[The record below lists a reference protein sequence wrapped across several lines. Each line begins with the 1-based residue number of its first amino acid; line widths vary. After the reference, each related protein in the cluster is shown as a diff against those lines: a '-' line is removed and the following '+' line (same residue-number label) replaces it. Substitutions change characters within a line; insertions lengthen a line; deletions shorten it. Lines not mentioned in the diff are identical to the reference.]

1 MSASEVI
8 VNTAQFRT
16 VTNLNGHEIIEL
28 LDSDD
33 EMVFQVANRDTSDSE
48 DKGMSSDTMV
58 ASGDFDI
65 KMDSDDD
72 DEEPNLFQDR
82 EKSET
87 SSESEGD
94 YDADSE
100 ASSNW
105 LDDSISSTV
114 KVGPI
119 KITRQCT
126 VDAVEYISDLPSY
139 WPVPRNPRAYVVDLS
154 DPKFDVYDKNGNIMT
169 VDALVKNAVS
179 AHFLRSH

>member
-8 VNTAQFRT
+8 VNTARFRT

-33 EMVFQVANRDTSDSE
+33 EMEFQPEVANRDTSDSE

-82 EKSET
+82 ESLK
-87 SSESEGD
+87 
-94 YDADSE
+94 
-100 ASSNW
+100 N
-105 LDDSISSTV
+105 
-114 KVGPI
+114 
-119 KITRQCT
+119 
-126 VDAVEYISDLPSY
+126 
-139 WPVPRNPRAYVVDLS
+139 PRNPKETTTLTQKLLQTGSMTAFRQLS
-154 DPKFDVYDKNGNIMT
+154 
-169 VDALVKNAVS
+169 
-179 AHFLRSH
+179 R